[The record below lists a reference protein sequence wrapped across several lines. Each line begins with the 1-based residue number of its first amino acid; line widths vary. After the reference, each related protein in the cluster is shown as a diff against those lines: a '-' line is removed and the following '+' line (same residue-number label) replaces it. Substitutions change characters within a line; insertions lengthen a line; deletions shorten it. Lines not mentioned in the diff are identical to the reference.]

1 MFRTT
6 FLDLIPLWAIF
17 VGSAMLVVASI
28 ETGFRIGSWRARRTK
43 KSDLPHTGGSVAATL
58 GLLAFMLA
66 FTFGSTTSRWD
77 ERKGLVLEEA
87 NAVSTAY
94 LRADILP
101 EAQRDKVRQLIAEY
115 LDLTAVAVAKSKEPG
130 LKQVASLARFER
142 TVESLLAELQDFQS
156 RLWDEAMAAYQAQP
170 TAGTNLFISAINDM
184 FDIQQSRVTK
194 AFDQR
199 MPMVFWITLYVLA
212 ALSMALS
219 GYDAGLARG
228 GRTQAPWVVA
238 FAFSS
243 VLLLVWARDRPQTSS
258 VNKAPLLDL
267 QRVISSGQLG

>member
-66 FTFGSTTSRWD
+66 FTFGSTTGRWD

-94 LRADILP
+94 LRAGMLP

-115 LDLTAVAVAKSKEPG
+115 LDLTAVAVAKSEQPG
-130 LKQVASLARFER
+130 LMQVASLARFER
-142 TVESLLAELQDFQS
+142 TVEELLAELQSFQS

-228 GRTQAPWVVA
+228 GRTQAPWAVA

-243 VLLLVWARDRPQTSS
+243 VLLLVVALDRPQTSS

>member
-130 LKQVASLARFER
+130 LKQVASLARFES

-184 FDIQQSRVTK
+184 FDIQQSRITK

-199 MPMVFWITLYVLA
+199 MPMVFWVTLYALA

-243 VLLLVWARDRPQTSS
+243 VLLLVVALDRPQTSS